1 MTALLCIKIYQ
12 IFKQNGIKVNR
23 YKTKGTFW
31 NLLTCTFRNTLYI
44 IKYLIIVLIFS
55 SLYPGIAAAPGVV
68 PGGPSTAANQ
78 AHHLNQFVQ
87 PHPGYSVAQ
96 QQQQQQQVLQQQAQM
111 QR

>member
-1 MTALLCIKIYQ
+1 MVHV
-12 IFKQNGIKVNR
+12 KVNR

-31 NLLTCTFRNTLYI
+31 NWLTCTFRI

-96 QQQQQQQVLQQQAQM
+96 QQQQQQVLQQQQAQM

>member
-1 MTALLCIKIYQ
+1 MSKDFSQSVEQFFLTVGQNNFGNKIP
-12 IFKQNGIKVNR
+12 
-23 YKTKGTFW
+23 
-31 NLLTCTFRNTLYI
+31 NLYIPDTLYM
-44 IKYLIIVLIFS
+44 IKYLIIILIFC

-68 PGGPSTAANQ
+68 PGGPSTAASQ

-96 QQQQQQQVLQQQAQM
+96 QQQQQQQALQQQQQAQM